1 MPRENHPNVPS
12 PPLSLEGKLGS
23 QTQYYRF
30 NDQTFAGMGL
40 PEARSLQL
48 VDSATP
54 LTIDANSLDPH
65 AKSYFDSKG
74 SRLHAVKT
82 CGDGACAIHAAFG
95 VPSAACELFRDGAR
109 NMAAAL
115 LGPDPEALLSDGVDP
130 IYVNDI
136 QDSLWCE
143 YVQPILDSNTDETTH
158 EGEIYGRN
166 CKT

>member
-1 MPRENHPNVPS
+1 MPRENYPNVRS

-23 QTQYYRF
+23 QPQCYRF
-30 NDQTFAGMGL
+30 NDQNFAGMGL
-40 PEARSLQL
+40 PEAMSLQL

-95 VPSAACELFRDGAR
+95 VPSAAGELFRDGAR

-130 IYVNDI
+130 THVNDI
-136 QDSLWCE
+136 EYMLWCE
-143 YVQPILDSNTDETTH
+143 Y
-158 EGEIYGRN
+158 
-166 CKT
+166 